1 MTFYN
6 TLIIVTRQFSGLA
19 TPRELNPC
27 HYAHWQ
33 RALWVQILIIFT
45 SIVLM
50 ELMNLYKYVQKWHSN
65 LVQCNQVSHIG
76 CGYGFTLAADT
87 SSSHIWTTGLNTFG
101 QLGRQLTCNNLK
113 GEISQILNFFSFFL
127 QASNYPAMYKLVKCK
142 TIIMKTI
149 RRQ

>member
-27 HYAHWQ
+27 HYVHWQ
-33 RALWVQILIIFT
+33 RALWVQILINFIGM
-45 SIVLM
+45 VWM
-50 ELMNLYKYVQKWHSN
+50 KLYLVTEIYEYNVQKWHNN

-87 SSSHIWTTGLNTFG
+87 SSSRIWTTGLNTFG
-101 QLGRQLTCNNLK
+101 QLGRHLTCNNLK
-113 GEISQILNFFSFFL
+113 GDISQLFFFFFL
-127 QASNYPAMYKLVKCK
+127 QASNYPVMYKLVLKNVK
-142 TIIMKTI
+142 
-149 RRQ
+149 Q